1 MTELKASESDSSAN
15 SNSTPQATPGRK
27 KPAFVPSYRHYA
39 LAVLFLGYVVNFIDR
54 SILAILL
61 EPIKLEL
68 DLSDSQLG
76 LLGGL
81 AFAVFYTT
89 LGIPIAALADRWS
102 RVKILAI
109 AMVVWS
115 GMTAVCGF
123 AQNFWML
130 LAARIGVGVGEAGA
144 SPPSH
149 SLISDYFPIET
160 RATALSIYALGIPFG
175 SMIGNFVG
183 GWGAEVLGWRQTFV
197 LVGVPGVVVALLIW
211 LTLRE
216 PTRGMSDAPVQMDPG
231 PETGPRPEAGPPLET
246 ERRAETG
253 GGEQTDE
260 LTAPGDLPAPSM
272 RETISSLA
280 HKVSFRHIAFA
291 AGLHAFVG
299 YGAGTWNAPFL
310 IRSHEMPITEV
321 GSWLALIS
329 GIGAIGTFFGGYL
342 ADKLSDRFNDRRW
355 YMWVPGL
362 STIVM
367 VPFQFVAYLYGGIWA
382 VIPALMIVSILGGM
396 YLGPSFAM
404 TQALVSLRMRAVA
417 SAVLLFMLNIIGMGM
432 GPFLVGVASDLLAP
446 SSGTNSLRY
455 ALCFAVIVNV
465 WATVHYF
472 LAARALPGDLDR
484 TEEERQKLETAA

>member
-1 MTELKASESDSSAN
+1 MSKGQSVEPTTRFA
-15 SNSTPQATPGRK
+15 PG
-27 KPAFVPSYRHYA
+27 YRNYA
-39 LAVLFLGYVVNFIDR
+39 LAILFLGYVVNFIDR

-61 EPIKLEL
+61 EPIKQ
-68 DLSDSQLG
+68 DLALNDTQLG

-81 AFAVFYTT
+81 AFALFYTT

-102 RVKILAI
+102 RVKILSI
-109 AMVVWS
+109 AMVIWS
-115 GMTAVCGF
+115 GMTALCGF

-130 LAARIGVGVGEAGA
+130 LLARIGVGVGEAGA

-175 SMIGNFVG
+175 SMVGNFVG
-183 GWGAEVLGWRQTFV
+183 GWGAEALGWRHTFV
-197 LVGVPGVVVALLIW
+197 LVGVPGIFVALVIW

-216 PTRGMSDAPVQMDPG
+216 PPRGMADKHLV
-231 PETGPRPEAGPPLET
+231 TN
-246 ERRAETG
+246 
-253 GGEQTDE
+253 DE
-260 LTAPGDLPAPSM
+260 PAPGVKEVIVRLWQ
-272 RETISSLA
+272 R
-280 HKVSFRHIAFA
+280 VSFRHIAFA

-329 GIGAIGTFFGGYL
+329 GIGAIGTFLGGYL
-342 ADKLSDRFNDRRW
+342 ADKLSDRFDDRRW
-355 YMWVPGL
+355 YMWVPGW
-362 STIVM
+362 STIIM

-382 VIPALMIVSILGGM
+382 VIPSLMVVSILGGM

-417 SAVLLFMLNIIGMGM
+417 SAILLFMLNIIGMGM
-432 GPFLVGVASDLLAP
+432 GPYLVGVASDLLSADM
-446 SSGTNSLRY
+446 GVHSLRY
-455 ALCFAVIVNV
+455 ALCLAVLVNA
-465 WATVHYF
+465 WAACHYF
-472 LAARALPGDLDR
+472 IGARSLRGDLEYVESSQAGR
-484 TEEERQKLETAA
+484 NAEAAGT

>member
-1 MTELKASESDSSAN
+1 LSGASASE
-15 SNSTPQATPGRK
+15 TKTATFAPG
-27 KPAFVPSYRHYA
+27 YRNYA

-68 DLSDSQLG
+68 GLNDTQLG

-81 AFAVFYTT
+81 AFALFYTT

-102 RVKILAI
+102 RVKILSI
-109 AMVVWS
+109 AMIIWS

-130 LAARIGVGVGEAGA
+130 LLARIGVGVGEAGA

-175 SMIGNFVG
+175 SMVGNFVG
-183 GWGAEVLGWRQTFV
+183 GWGAEALGWRHTFV
-197 LVGVPGVVVALLIW
+197 LVGLPGVFIALLIW
-211 LTLRE
+211 LTLKE
-216 PTRGMSDAPVQMDPG
+216 PPRGMADRHLKADDAPAPDVR
-231 PETGPRPEAGPPLET
+231 EVIARLW
-246 ERRAETG
+246 RRIA
-253 GGEQTDE
+253 
-260 LTAPGDLPAPSM
+260 
-272 RETISSLA
+272 
-280 HKVSFRHIAFA
+280 FRHIAFA

-310 IRSHEMPITEV
+310 IRSHEMPIAEV

-342 ADKLSDRFNDRRW
+342 SDKLAERFNDRRW
-355 YMWVPGL
+355 YMWVPGF
-362 STIVM
+362 STIIM

-382 VIPALMIVSILGGM
+382 VIPSLMVVSILGGM

-417 SAVLLFMLNIIGMGM
+417 SAILLFMLNIIGMGM
-432 GPFLVGVASDLLAP
+432 GPYLVGVASDLLAP
-446 SSGTNSLRY
+446 ATGIHSLRY
-455 ALCFAVIVNV
+455 ALCFAVLVNV
-465 WATVHYF
+465 WAACHYF
-472 LAARALPGDLDR
+472 IGARTLRSDLDYVESAR
-484 TEEERQKLETAA
+484 S

>member
-1 MTELKASESDSSAN
+1 MSGREAAADGRTY
-15 SNSTPQATPGRK
+15 TPK
-27 KPAFVPSYRHYA
+27 YRNYA

-68 DLSDSQLG
+68 ALTDTQLG

-81 AFAVFYTT
+81 AFALFYTT

-102 RVKILAI
+102 RVKILSI
-109 AMVVWS
+109 AMVIWS

-123 AQNFWML
+123 AQSFTML
-130 LAARIGVGVGEAGA
+130 LLARIGVGVGEAGA

-175 SMIGNFVG
+175 SMVGNFVG
-183 GWGAEVLGWRQTFV
+183 GWGAEALGWRHTFV
-197 LVGVPGVVVALLIW
+197 LVGAPGIFIALLIW
-211 LTLRE
+211 MTLRE
-216 PTRGMSDAPVQMDPG
+216 PPRGMADARTVV
-231 PETGPRPEAGPPLET
+231 E
-246 ERRAETG
+246 
-253 GGEQTDE
+253 DE
-260 LTAPGDLPAPSM
+260 PAPAV
-272 RETISSLA
+272 REVIARLWQRVA
-280 HKVSFRHIAFA
+280 FRHIAFA

-310 IRSHEMPITEV
+310 IRSHDMPITEV

-329 GIGAIGTFFGGYL
+329 GIGAIGTFMGGYL
-342 ADKLSDRFNDRRW
+342 SDKLSDRFNDRRW

-362 STIVM
+362 STILM
-367 VPFQFVAYLYGGIWA
+367 VPFQFVAYLYGGLWA
-382 VIPALMIVSILGGM
+382 VIPSLMVVSILGGM

-417 SAVLLFMLNIIGMGM
+417 SAILLFMLNIIGMGM
-432 GPFLVGVASDLLAP
+432 GPYLVGVVSDVLAP
-446 SSGTNSLRY
+446 ATGIHSLRY
-455 ALCFAVIVNV
+455 ALCFAVLVNV
-465 WATVHYF
+465 WAACHYF
-472 LAARALPGDLDR
+472 LGARSLRGDLAYVEAARS
-484 TEEERQKLETAA
+484 